1 MAKASRIKLPKEP
14 TRKQRSRA
22 QREARQQ
29 RYLLIG
35 LGAVLVVA
43 VGLVIAG
50 AVNAFVLEPRQ
61 PVARVNQVAITTVD
75 FQKRVRY
82 QHLNIVSQLNQL
94 DQQRIQLQG
103 DDTLSFYVSQ
113 IEQQITQL
121 ETQLADPP
129 TLGQK
134 VLDDMIDEEL
144 IRQEAARRGISI
156 PTSEVDQYIEENFF
170 NFYRVT
176 PTPAPTNTPLPTPST
191 PITQTPEP
199 TWTPEP
205 SPTPVSEAAFN
216 EQYNSYLNTMSTRAG
231 MNKDDLRRLVE
242 SDLLQQ
248 KLQDAFVAEVA
259 PEVEQINLRYV
270 SFETDAATE
279 VGRSLLSGGMAFD
292 DFYAEVDSG
301 LIISTTSGELGWMIV
316 DELGEQFEQR
326 IADQVVALPVSQTTG
341 IITTT
346 FGSSFAFQVV
356 GREMRPLEEYQKQS
370 RGQTAFE
377 NWLSL
382 QRVEP
387 GLVDYLDNRYVDV
400 TPPFDATKFYA
411 Q

>member
-1 MAKASRIKLPKEP
+1 MAKASKIKLPKEP

-29 RYLLIG
+29 RYLFIG
-35 LGAVLVVA
+35 LGAVLLVV

-50 AVNAFVLEPRQ
+50 VVNAYVLEPRQ
-61 PVARVNQVAITTVD
+61 PVARVNQVAISTLD

-129 TLGQK
+129 TLGRE

-191 PITQTPEP
+191 LITQTPEP

-205 SPTPVSEAAFN
+205 SPTPVSQAAFQ
-216 EQYNSYLNTMSTRAG
+216 EQYNNYLGSLSTQSG
-231 MNKDDLRRLVE
+231 MNKDDLHRLVE
-242 SDLLQQ
+242 MDILRQR
-248 KLQDAFVAEVA
+248 LQDAFIAEVS

-270 SFETDAATE
+270 LFETGAAEE

-292 DFYAEVDSG
+292 EFYTDVDSG
-301 LIISTTSGELGWMIV
+301 SIISTTSGELGWIIV

-341 IITTT
+341 IITSTY
-346 FGSSFAFQVV
+346 GNSFAFQVV
-356 GREMRPLEEYQKQS
+356 GRETRPLEEYQKQS
-370 RGQTAFE
+370 RGQAAFE
-377 NWLSL
+377 NWLAL
-382 QRVEP
+382 KLVVP
-387 GLVDYLDNRYVDV
+387 GLVDYLDNRYVNV